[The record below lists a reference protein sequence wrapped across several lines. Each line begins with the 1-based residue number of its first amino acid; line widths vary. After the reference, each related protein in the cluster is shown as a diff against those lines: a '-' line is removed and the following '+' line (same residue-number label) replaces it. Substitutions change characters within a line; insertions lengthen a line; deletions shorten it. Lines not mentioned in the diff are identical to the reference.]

1 MTAKA
6 QLLMREIESLP
17 ADYLEEIMDF
27 IEYIKQKRLNIIPE
41 TMLMSEQALARDWNT
56 AEEDAA
62 WANL

>member
-1 MTAKA
+1 VTAKA

-56 AEEDAA
+56 AKEDAA